1 MDWIKT
7 GWGNSLSQEFSESEP
22 FTMDIRS
29 AVPNGSLP
37 TPLVATLKAV
47 DDIVKNYPPPYSLFC
62 SGGVDSQAMIYAWYI
77 SGHPF
82 TIVSIKYI
90 SNGIWFNDHDLNELM
105 EFTRLYELP
114 VTYYDFDVNNFL
126 ETRLMEYATNFRCTS
141 PQICTYM
148 AMSELVTNGTILFS
162 GNFMSDFQSMTI
174 NFTIMGLSRYTTKT
188 KRSIIP
194 FFFLHDPALAMS
206 FINTKVTGIAP
217 YESKFTLFQ
226 KAGFPVV
233 PQPQKFSGFEKIK
246 DYYDQI
252 PERVSTFDR
261 LRFSRE
267 PSKRLFDVQFRY
279 KLKDTIKY
287 IDNIV
292 VIS

>member
-22 FTMDIRS
+22 FVMDIRR

-37 TPLVATLKAV
+37 APMVAALNAI
-47 DDIVKNYPPPYSLFC
+47 DDIVKNYPPPYTLFC
-62 SGGVDSQAMIYAWYI
+62 SGGVDSQAMIHAWTM

-82 TIVSIKYI
+82 TIVAIRYI
-90 SNGIWFNDHDLNELM
+90 SNGIWFNNHDLNEL
-105 EFTRLYELP
+105 FKFARSSDLP
-114 VTYYDFDVNNFL
+114 VTYYNFDVIDFL
-126 ETRLMEYATNFRCTS
+126 ETRFPEYAATYQCTS

-162 GNFMSDFQSMTI
+162 GNFITEI
-174 NFTIMGLSRYTTKT
+174 PLLPVNYTIMGLFRYAKKT
-188 KRSIIP
+188 KRNIIP
-194 FFFLHDPALAMS
+194 FFFLHDSALAMS
-206 FINTKVTGIAP
+206 CINSKVTGEP
-217 YESKFTLFQ
+217 YERKITMLHN
-226 KAGFPVV
+226 AGFPVV

-246 DYYDQI
+246 DYYDQF
-252 PERVSTFDR
+252 PERVSTIDR

-267 PSKRLFDVQFRY
+267 SSKRLFDVQFRY

-287 IDNIV
+287 IENIV